1 MEQKKEKVITAY
13 KGFDKNLKCRGF
25 QYEICKEYEI
35 EGDIKVC
42 ERGFHACPNPAN
54 LFSYYFPNESR
65 YCEVELSGIIDDSEN
80 DKLCASRIKIARE
93 LTPTELVAKH
103 KQYVE
108 AHLVDDDEHKASN
121 TGDYSSASN
130 TGNRSS
136 ASNTGNRSSASN
148 TGDCSGASN
157 TGNRSSASNTGDCSS
172 ASNTGDYS
180 SASNTGNYSSASNT
194 GDCSSAS
201 NTGNRSSASNT
212 GDCSSASNTGDCS
225 SASNTGNRSS
235 AEVSCK
241 GSCAA
246 VFGKDCK
253 VRGALGC
260 ALFLV
265 ERGDW
270 NGETYPILNVKA
282 VIVDGETVKA
292 DTWYML
298 KNGELVEV

>member
-25 QYEICKEYEI
+25 QYEIGKEYEI

-42 ERGFHACPNPAN
+42 VRGFHACPNPPD
-54 LFSYYFPNESR
+54 LFAYYSPNESR

-80 DKLCASRIKIARE
+80 DKLCASRIKIVRE
-93 LTPTELVAKH
+93 LTLTELVAKH

-108 AHLVDDDEHKASN
+108 AHLVDDNEHKASN
-121 TGDYSSASN
+121 TGYRSSASNTGNYSSASN
-130 TGNRSS
+130 TGNCSS
-136 ASNTGNRSSASN
+136 ASNTGN
-148 TGDCSGASN
+148 C
-157 TGNRSSASNTGDCSS
+157 SSASNTGDCSS
-172 ASNTGDYS
+172 ASNTGDYSSASNTGDCSSASNTGNYS

-201 NTGNRSSASNT
+201 NTG
-212 GDCSSASNTGDCS
+212 DC
-225 SASNTGNRSS
+225 SS
-235 AEVSCK
+235 AEVSGK
-241 GSCAA
+241 DSCAA
-246 VFGKDCK
+246 VFGKDNK

-282 VIVDGETVKA
+282 VIVDGEVVKA
-292 DTWYML
+292 NTWYTL
-298 KNGELVEV
+298 RNGELVEV